1 MKYLLVSLLSTL
13 IFFNVKNNDP
23 KDQQLYLIVE
33 NGLYGYMNAEG
44 KVIIRPQFANAQ
56 QFSEGLA
63 AVRKDGYY
71 GYIDNSGQFV
81 IPPQYEFATAFKE
94 DFAIVFNDKTP
105 FFIDKKGLKPF
116 NIDKIINIDKVIK
129 FNPFKKGLSIVIT
142 KDGQGLINKRGQWI
156 LKPEYKYITIYDN
169 NWYKVVQTKDRGS
182 HTEGVIDKTGKWII
196 PLGIYTSI
204 ENFQGDYAQVAILED
219 DDDIKVWSGKEGWI
233 DRDGKLVFSLVPNE
247 KIQGFGSD
255 VSVQDGI
262 FIVRLEKPEK
272 GVKRSREWE
281 YVGLMNLKGE
291 LLLDSFHIKRLRL
304 LDNGLY
310 KAEDKDSK
318 IWFINN
324 RGKQMDDSNR
334 WRSYRQKDNLKSE
347 EDVKKIGELS
357 IQHDGDFSSYLN
369 EEKDVVWQEK
379 ENSRIDTLDI
389 DYMNRG
395 SFYAASES
403 KSIENNWDLLGWG
416 RSKNKDKQI
425 EAKIR
430 AAENAFSV
438 IAKTYEPVNVHDGK
452 VKGFK
457 VYIVNNSQDT
467 VFFMAQDSR
476 LSMNMQALDKSGKW
490 QDIEYLP
497 SSWCGNSYHTL
508 ALDPQRLWEF
518 SAPFYKGSF
527 KTQLRFK
534 LLYKETKGRGIEI
547 GTGIAKELE
556 VYSNEFLGSVN
567 PGQFWRKSGYSPN
580 GLMDPYND

>member
-1 MKYLLVSLLSTL
+1 MRRA
-13 IFFNVKNNDP
+13 NN
-23 KDQQLYLIVE
+23 
-33 NGLYGYMNAEG
+33 
-44 KVIIRPQFANAQ
+44 
-56 QFSEGLA
+56 S
-63 AVRKDGYY
+63 
-71 GYIDNSGQFV
+71 
-81 IPPQYEFATAFKE
+81 
-94 DFAIVFNDKTP
+94 
-105 FFIDKKGLKPF
+105 
-116 NIDKIINIDKVIK
+116 
-129 FNPFKKGLSIVIT
+129 
-142 KDGQGLINKRGQWI
+142 
-156 LKPEYKYITIYDN
+156 ITIYDN

-196 PLGIYTSI
+196 PLEIYERI
-204 ENFQGDYAQVAILED
+204 ENVQGDYAKVDVIDND
-219 DDDIKVWSGKEGWI
+219 DNNRWGKYGFI
-233 DRDGKLVFSLVPNE
+233 DRNGKLVFTLTGNE
-247 KIQGFGSD
+247 KIRGFGYD
-255 VSVQDGI
+255 VFIQDSI
-262 FIVRLEKPEK
+262 FIVRLEKKPAKPKEA
-272 GVKRSREWE
+272 EWNSAWNYE
-281 YVGLMNLKGE
+281 GLMNLKGE
-291 LLLDSFHIKRLRL
+291 LLLDSFHIKSLRL

-310 KAEDKDSK
+310 EAKDKDSK

-324 RGKQMDDSNR
+324 RGKHMDDSNR
-334 WRSYRQKDNLKSE
+334 WRWYRQKDNLKSE

-357 IQHDGDFSSYLN
+357 IEYEDGLSSYLN
-369 EEKDVVWQEK
+369 KEDDIVWQEK
-379 ENSRIDTLDI
+379 ENSKIDRLDI

-416 RSKNKDKQI
+416 RSKNNEKQI
-425 EAKIR
+425 EAKIS

-438 IAKTYEPVNVHDGK
+438 ITKTDEPVNLHDGK

-534 LLYKETKGRGIEI
+534 LLYKKTKGRGIEI

-567 PGQFWRKSGYSPN
+567 PGQFWRKPGYSPN